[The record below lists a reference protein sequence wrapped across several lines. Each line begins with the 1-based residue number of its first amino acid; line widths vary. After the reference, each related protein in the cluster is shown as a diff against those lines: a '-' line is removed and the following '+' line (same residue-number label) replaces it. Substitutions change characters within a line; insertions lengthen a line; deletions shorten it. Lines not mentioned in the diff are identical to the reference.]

1 MLVGAAFPF
10 FSLYTWL
17 FGHSCAEL
25 RQRLGAFNTD
35 FERKH
40 HRCVWF
46 HAASVGEVQAVVA
59 ILAAMQDMGIKADIV
74 ITTVTKQGLLA
85 AKRQCMDQ
93 AYCLFAPI
101 DLPWVVERFIRR
113 LDPSLYVC
121 LETELWPNML
131 RLAKGHQIKTLLLN
145 GRLSKKSLRK
155 YLWGKPF
162 VRQIL
167 ACFDAAAVIHSL
179 DLERYL
185 ALGFDHHK
193 IDVYGNAKYDLPLNK
208 IAGSAPTK
216 EILSD
221 ASIRESTRVHYRAA
235 LDLAPDQ
242 PLLLA
247 GSTHA
252 GEEAILISVLESL
265 LPKIPNLVLL
275 LAPRHL
281 DRLDQVKTA
290 LQRKQIKFQTFSQ
303 ALHGQ
308 RNTQVI
314 VLDRMGELA
323 KLYAV
328 ATYVFC
334 GGSLTPQGGHNIM
347 EPAIWGKSPFYGP
360 NMQDFRDARE
370 LLEEANA
377 GFTVHDGQEL
387 SAKIWYLHRHQEEF
401 QQAANRAL
409 AVSSQQQGSAHKQAM
424 LVSRLLNSSAHHC
437 SKAHEQQS

>member
-1 MLVGAAFPF
+1 
-10 FSLYTWL
+10 
-17 FGHSCAEL
+17 
-25 RQRLGAFNTD
+25 
-35 FERKH
+35 
-40 HRCVWF
+40 VWF

-59 ILAAMQDMGIKADIV
+59 ILSAMQDMGIKADIV

-85 AKRQCMDQ
+85 AKRQCMNQ
-93 AYCLFAPI
+93 AYCLFAPL
-101 DLPWVVERFIRR
+101 DLPWVIERFIRK

-131 RLAKGHQIKTLLLN
+131 RLAKRHRINTLLLN

-179 DLERYL
+179 DRERYL
-185 ALGFDHHK
+185 ALGFDQDK
-193 IDVYGNAKYDLPLNK
+193 IDVHGNAKYDLPLSKVANSTLT
-208 IAGSAPTK
+208 G

-221 ASIRESTRVHYRAA
+221 ASLRESTRIHYHEA
-235 LDLAPDQ
+235 LDLVPNQ
-242 PLLLA
+242 PLLVA

-252 GEEAILISVLESL
+252 GEEAILISVFENL

-281 DRLDQVKTA
+281 DRLDQIKND
-290 LQRKQIKFQTFSQ
+290 LRRKQIGFQTFSQ
-303 ALHGQ
+303 VLQGQ

-314 VLDRMGELA
+314 ILDRMGELA

-360 NMQDFRDARE
+360 NMQDFRDARD
-370 LLEEANA
+370 LLEEAKA

-387 SAKIWYLHRHQEEF
+387 SDRIWYFHCHQEEF
-401 QQAANRAL
+401 QQAAHRAL
-409 AVSSQQQGSAHKQAM
+409 TVSSQQQGSAHKQAM
-424 LVSRLLNSSAHHC
+424 LVSRLLTVNVHHC
-437 SKAHEQQS
+437 